1 MERCEICGKK
11 ADRHHI
17 VHRSEGG
24 LDFDLN
30 IKYLCDEHHRGING
44 PHRNCR
50 IDIMYKLELQD
61 NLNRILIKDYYGIA
75 ELSGLIGINK
85 RLLRRILSQYKIYKE
100 GYKKSDII
108 YRLMGRK
115 IYDINMLRDFYS
127 IISPKQFIE
136 IASLFEKAG
145 SF

>member
-17 VHRSEGG
+17 VFKSEGG
-24 LDFDLN
+24 LDFPLN

-44 PHRNCR
+44 PHKNRR
-50 IDIMYKLELQD
+50 VDIMYKLELQD
-61 NLNRILIKDYYGIA
+61 NLNRILIKNYYSIT
-75 ELSGLIGINK
+75 ELSSLIGINK
-85 RLLRRILSQYKIYKE
+85 RLLRRLLSQYKMYKE

-108 YRLMGRK
+108 FRLMGDK
-115 IYDINMLRDFYS
+115 VYDIHMLRDFYS
-127 IISPKQFIE
+127 ITAPKQFIE